1 MLPLLTTA
9 SSSPGTPEL
18 LTLALDRFPDEAILD
33 MIVDQPHRLHEGVHG
48 SRSNEFPTLL
58 FELLRQRDRL
68 RRWNA
73 ARKFSCFK
81 RIVRQLKPD

>member
-48 SRSNEFPTLL
+48 SRSNEFQPCFLSSFDSAIDCGDGTLHGSSRVSK
-58 FELLRQRDRL
+58 E
-68 RRWNA
+68 
-73 ARKFSCFK
+73 
-81 RIVRQLKPD
+81 